1 MAVVGD
7 VVVAALA
14 DRDPLE
20 QVVAAKQRLAQREQR
35 LAAQLDA
42 ETGAHRAVAAVA
54 ADEVVAAQ
62 QALLAVRRSGCGRSR
77 PRRPGRSRASSCP
90 KRTRDARRA
99 LGDAAQQRLEGV
111 LRDQL
116 VGLQRQRAVVGLAD
130 AGLELVDRRIA
141 VVHER
146 RPHERLARRRTR
158 PSAGRRRSRRRG
170 SRRRC
175 RAAGSS
181 PSCARCSAPSSAAA
195 PAPAACRP
203 ARTSLPAGP
212 ARSPASAP
220 PVRRR
225 R

>member
-54 ADEVVAAQ
+54 ADEIVGAQ
-62 QALLAVRRSGCGRSR
+62 QALLAVGG
-77 PRRPGRSRASSCP
+77 PDAGGHALVVLVEVEELLPEAH
-90 KRTRDARRA
+90 RDAGRA
-99 LGDAAQQRLEGV
+99 LGDAAQQRLERV

-146 RPHERLARRRTR
+146 RPDERL
-158 PSAGRRRSRRRG
+158 RSR
-170 SRRRC
+170 
-175 RAAGSS
+175 
-181 PSCARCSAPSSAAA
+181 
-195 PAPAACRP
+195 
-203 ARTSLPAGP
+203 
-212 ARSPASAP
+212 
-220 PVRRR
+220 
-225 R
+225 